1 MPENHNNEQSY
12 NNVKKTELQ
21 SPVKEEVQ
29 DVKEKIQ
36 SESEFVPNKS
46 DEIKIENNLE
56 KASDVLSSELDQMN
70 INSDETEKT
79 NVNKSTTELLDNGD
93 FKNSE
98 NEMNANN
105 TFNDNLYESV
115 EECYTAV
122 ALYDYQAGNYTF
134 L

>member
-36 SESEFVPNKS
+36 SESEFLPNKS

-79 NVNKSTTELLDNGD
+79 NVNKSTTQLLDNGD
-93 FKNSE
+93 FNNSE